1 MNGNAVWEALTQK
14 ARELGADRAA
24 VIDARSVVTDPV
36 FRDMCASNQ
45 CGRYGTCYMC
55 PPDVGG
61 IDELIKC
68 LSYYSHVLVYQTV
81 SRLED
86 SFDIEGMQE
95 ARNRHTRLS
104 QALRRRLD
112 ERILPDALHLSV
124 GACGICPTCAKM
136 TGEKCRF
143 PDLATASL
151 EAYGIN
157 VSALARTA
165 GMNYVNGQNTVTYF
179 GAIFFNQEKL
189 V

>member
-1 MNGNAVWEALTQK
+1 MQTNGFFDTLTQAAK
-14 ARELGADRAA
+14 ELGADRAA

-61 IDELIKC
+61 IDELIQS
-68 LSYYSHVLVYQTV
+68 LSNYSHVLVYQTV

-95 ARNRHTRLS
+95 ARGNHTRLS
-104 QALRRRLD
+104 LALRKRLD
-112 ERILPDALHLSV
+112 KSVLPHALHLSV
-124 GACGICPTCAKM
+124 GACGVCPDCAKQID
-136 TGEKCRF
+136 EPCRF
-143 PDLATASL
+143 PDLAMASL

-157 VSALARTA
+157 VSALARSA
-165 GMNYVNGQNTVTYF
+165 DMNYVNGQNTVTYF